1 VTDWSRKQEIQQA
14 GITAVP
20 GPGFD
25 VVPTDRLA
33 GYVASN
39 LERPVS
45 LVIAL
50 RRLNSASQRTL
61 RTAIRQVSQ
70 PVLCRRE
77 GAIVALGGRRVVFA
91 VGKPRI
97 TGRQ

>member
-1 VTDWSRKQEIQQA
+1 M
-14 GITAVP
+14 
-20 GPGFD
+20 
-25 VVPTDRLA
+25 
-33 GYVASN
+33 ASN

-50 RRLNSASQRTL
+50 PGLDSASRGTL

-77 GAIVALGGRRVVFA
+77 GAIVALDDRSPRWIAQEPHHDSHQYFQNVARVEHMSEVRPKGA
-91 VGKPRI
+91 RL
-97 TGRQ
+97 R